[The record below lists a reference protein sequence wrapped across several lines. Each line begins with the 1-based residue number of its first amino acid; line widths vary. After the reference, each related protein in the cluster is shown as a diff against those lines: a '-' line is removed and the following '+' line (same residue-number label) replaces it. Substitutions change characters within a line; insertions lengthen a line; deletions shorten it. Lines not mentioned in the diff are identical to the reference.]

1 MMKLQSLVLAAATAL
16 TMTSAFAVPAGAW
29 TVGAGA
35 HYVDPKS
42 DNGTL
47 GDDDV
52 VSFDVDV
59 DGDVRPTL
67 TGEYFI
73 ANNVGIELLASLPFH
88 HDFDLNAAD
97 GTTALTGKI
106 QHLPATL
113 SLQYHFDDY
122 NMPMN
127 IKPFIGVGV
136 NYTTFFKEKLNTPA
150 GAPADSAAD
159 LKFDDSVGVAG
170 HIGLDIPFA
179 PTEYF
184 RIDAR
189 YMDIKTDASINDEGN
204 TLELGEVDISPWVYG
219 VAFVKQF

>member
-1 MMKLQSLVLAAATAL
+1 MKLQSLVLAAATAL

-47 GDDDV
+47 DNDL
-52 VSFDVDV
+52 SVDV

-88 HDFDLNAAD
+88 HDINLTD
-97 GTTALTGKI
+97 GEDSIGAST

-113 SLQYHFDDY
+113 SLQYHFDGY

-136 NYTTFFKEKLNTPA
+136 NYTTFFEEKINIE
-150 GAPADSAAD
+150 DVD
-159 LKFDDSVGVAG
+159 LKLDDSVGVAG

-189 YMDIKTDASINDEGN
+189 YMDIKTDASLNGEGN

>member
-1 MMKLQSLVLAAATAL
+1 MMKLQSLVLATAAAL

-47 GDDDV
+47 TDGTD
-52 VSFDVDV
+52 SIDVDV

-73 ANNVGIELLASLPFH
+73 ANNIGVELLASLPFH
-88 HDFDLNAAD
+88 HDINLTD
-97 GTTALTGKI
+97 GEDSFGAST

-113 SLQYHFDDY
+113 SLQYHFDGY

-136 NYTTFFKEKLNTPA
+136 NYTTFFEEKINIE
-150 GAPADSAAD
+150 DVD
-159 LKFDDSVGVAG
+159 LKLDDSVGVAG

-189 YMDIKTDASINDEGN
+189 YMDIKTDASIKFNDEKI
-204 TLELGEVDISPWVYG
+204 ELGEVDISPWVYG